1 MAITTRND
9 HAAENT
15 EPDTCGA
22 RQSLQLDA
30 CVATA
35 GRSSLH
41 PLRSAVDKGNGDAKH
56 RDRDESDRQR
66 ASLDK
71 IQYRPLV
78 VLQRSL
84 THVNEV
90 AVVPRHE
97 VAEGRQLVGH
107 VQDVLAGG
115 VASTNPHRLLVQS
128 THHGDKNTPTSSS
141 AISSTV
147 SASPHCFE
155 RLKSRVSLV
164 SRRL

>member
-1 MAITTRND
+1 MAVTTPND

-35 GRSSLH
+35 GRPSLH
-41 PLRSAVDKGNGDAKH
+41 PLRSAVDNGNGDAKH

-71 IQYRPLV
+71 TQYRPFV

-128 THHGDKNTPTSSS
+128 THHDKNTPNSS

-147 SASPHCFE
+147 SASHHCFE
-155 RLKSRVSLV
+155 RLK
-164 SRRL
+164 